1 MLPIFQS
8 LEYSPSM
15 TAPLTTS
22 AFWILTV
29 LASGRRH
36 GYDILSETRTASEG
50 RVALKVATLYAAL
63 ERLES
68 EGSIRADGD
77 EIVAGRARR
86 YYVLTEQGASRLD
99 AEARAMAQAAKA
111 AQRHLGTR
119 PAFLAMAAVAR

>member
-1 MLPIFQS
+1 
-8 LEYSPSM
+8 M

-36 GYDILSETRTASEG
+36 GYDILSETKTASEG

-68 EGSIRADGD
+68 EGLIRADGD

-86 YYVLTEQGASRLD
+86 YFVLTDQGASRLA

-119 PAFLAMAAVAR
+119 PAFLATAAVAR

>member
-1 MLPIFQS
+1 M
-8 LEYSPSM
+8 LEYSGAM
-15 TAPLTTS
+15 NTPLTTS

-36 GYDILSETRTASEG
+36 GYEILSETRRVSEG
-50 RVALKVATLYAAL
+50 RVTLKVATLYAAL

-77 EIVAGRARR
+77 EIVGGRARR
-86 YYVLTEQGASRLD
+86 YFVLTEEGASRLG

-111 AQRHLGTR
+111 AQRHLGAR
-119 PAFLAMAAVAR
+119 PAFLANAAVAR

>member
-1 MLPIFQS
+1 MA
-8 LEYSPSM
+8 
-15 TAPLTTS
+15 APLTTS

-36 GYDILSETRTASEG
+36 GYQVLSETRTLSEG

-68 EGSIRADGD
+68 EGLIRSDGD

-86 YYVLTEQGASRLD
+86 YFVLTDQGASRLD
-99 AEARAMAQAAKA
+99 AEARAMTQAAKA
-111 AQRHLGTR
+111 AQRHLATR
-119 PAFLAMAAVAR
+119 PAFLATVAVVR

>member
-1 MLPIFQS
+1 MAQ
-8 LEYSPSM
+8 
-15 TAPLTTS
+15 PLTGS

-36 GYDILSETRTASEG
+36 GYDILNETRTASEG
-50 RVALKVATLYAAL
+50 RVTLKVATLYAAL
-63 ERLES
+63 ERLEA

-86 YYVLTEQGASRLD
+86 YFVLTEQGASRLE

-111 AQRHLGTR
+111 AQRQLGTR
-119 PAFLAMAAVAR
+119 PAFLATATVAR

>member
-1 MLPIFQS
+1 MS
-8 LEYSPSM
+8 
-15 TAPLTTS
+15 APLTTS

-29 LASGRRH
+29 LATGRRH
-36 GYDILSETRTASEG
+36 GYEILSETRAVSEG

-68 EGSIRADGD
+68 EGLIRSDGD

-86 YYVLTEQGASRLD
+86 YFVLMDQGASRLD

-111 AQRHLGTR
+111 AQRHLSAR
-119 PAFLAMAAVAR
+119 PAFLATAAVPR

>member
-1 MLPIFQS
+1 MN
-8 LEYSPSM
+8 
-15 TAPLTTS
+15 TPLTTS

-36 GYDILSETRTASEG
+36 GYEILSETRRVSEG
-50 RVALKVATLYAAL
+50 RVTLKVATLYAAL

-77 EIVAGRARR
+77 EIVGGRARR
-86 YYVLTEQGASRLD
+86 YFVLTEEGASRLE
-99 AEARAMAQAAKA
+99 AEARAMAQAAQA

-119 PAFLAMAAVAR
+119 PAFLASAAVAR

>member
-1 MLPIFQS
+1 
-8 LEYSPSM
+8 M
-15 TAPLTTS
+15 TPALTPS

-36 GYDILSETRTASEG
+36 GYDILRETQTASEG
-50 RVALKVATLYAAL
+50 RVSLKVATLYAAL

-77 EIVAGRARR
+77 EIVDGRARR
-86 YYVLTEQGASRLD
+86 YFVLTDQGASRLD

-119 PAFLAMAAVAR
+119 PAFHGNAAVAR